1 MRAASLWAGMMIDH
15 SMGSEAFRSD
25 TGTSLVAVNRG
36 GVRAITGCRTVAE
49 PWDDCKESVPLDLT
63 DLPTGSERINIA
75 RDMPDE
81 PVIAGRWGMRHL
93 LKHISLVL
101 SAVCVVSCASAIP
114 PARIGDYVSSE
125 RKAGDEALA
134 RIDQRPLQAGLI
146 VLSDTAAPGAAPNLP
161 EEAFVRLV
169 ESLQRDIGRAI
180 PVAIQEII
188 PADRIQPQRQ
198 GDWSQFAELGRQRG
212 LDYLVLVVVSSTEQE
227 YPVTLFLGWTT
238 HAEPGFRRDN
248 WSLLEF
254 ALLDVKHNQTVMQAE
269 GRGWATLDY
278 PSAPGI
284 DQWYPVV
291 YLRPQDERRIWPPT
305 YAGAPNTLRVVSFDQ
320 AAKRLL
326 LKLQNSWLGT
336 LESEAKARKTGS

>member
-1 MRAASLWAGMMIDH
+1 MRYM
-15 SMGSEAFRSD
+15 
-25 TGTSLVAVNRG
+25 
-36 GVRAITGCRTVAE
+36 
-49 PWDDCKESVPLDLT
+49 
-63 DLPTGSERINIA
+63 
-75 RDMPDE
+75 
-81 PVIAGRWGMRHL
+81 
-93 LKHISLVL
+93 LKHISLAL
-101 SAVCVVSCASAIP
+101 SALFVASCAFAIP
-114 PARIGDYVSSE
+114 HARIGDYVSSE
-125 RKAGDEALA
+125 RRAGDEALA
-134 RIDQRPLQAGLI
+134 RIDQWPLQAGLV

-161 EEAFVRLV
+161 EEALVRLV
-169 ESLQRDIGRAI
+169 ESLQLDISRAI
-180 PVAIQEII
+180 PVTIKEQI
-188 PADRIQPQRQ
+188 PSAQIRPKSQ
-198 GDWSQFAELGRQRG
+198 GDWAQFAELGRQRG
-212 LDYLVLVVVSSTEQE
+212 LDYLVLLVVSSTEQE

-254 ALLDVKHNQTVMQAE
+254 ALLDVKHQQIVMQAE

-326 LKLQNSWLGT
+326 LKLQHSWLGVME
-336 LESEAKARKTGS
+336 LEAKTRKTGS